1 MYFQLHNILVLCHVM
16 SLLLWKL
23 QIVLCVILFCTVHY
37 RAFRYVYFFEKKNPA
52 IKVVYLSGLLALI
65 NEQVEGEEGKEG
77 QGGVVEAHYRNTLG
91 TYLTMCLNDFK
102 MYLFS
107 HMSNRA
113 SALSDI
119 AVRQCKY
126 T

>member
-1 MYFQLHNILVLCHVM
+1 M

-23 QIVLCVILFCTVHY
+23 QIVLCLILFCTVQY
-37 RAFRYVYFFEKKNPA
+37 GAFRYVYFFEKKNPA

-91 TYLTMCLNDFK
+91 TYPTIC
-102 MYLFS
+102 
-107 HMSNRA
+107 A
-113 SALSDI
+113 SMIS
-119 AVRQCKY
+119 
-126 T
+126 